1 MGEARDIAP
10 VVDVEPSDGI
20 FRAADSSSSSSSSST
35 STSSSSTSNSTS
47 SSFSSTS
54 SSSSS
59 SSALQSMTNRA
70 TEYSDCRFI

>member
-20 FRAADSSSSSSSSST
+20 FRAADSSSSST